1 MNRSSRQGLAG
12 GVTATRSGA
21 RSMGRRLGAAVLST
35 GLGVAAAAFLAP
47 HAASAS
53 PPGPTFATANNS
65 SDPYAFRCRRPT
77 SSVEGYCM
85 VTSQDLFEGPFDVDG
100 PGENY
105 YPMSQTIGYYSAD
118 GLNWT
123 SSSVAVT
130 EDTIGRSGTKHLWA
144 PAVRRVKNPV
154 GPSNAQDYFLYTP
167 DLTNKN
173 DKYSSKIFVT
183 GSADPISGYGNANIP
198 GTSVRSKQIVGAGY
212 MSDPE
217 VFVDGNDPTT
227 PSVANQYLLWADG
240 DKDSCGGMSLRHM
253 TGHTTLDP
261 DFTDPSQAWLS
272 IGGPLEADMGN
283 CVKEKV
289 GGGGGGVG
297 TEVHRPYLEGGS
309 IFKTSNWQS
318 SLNHA
323 LPGPYVMVFAA
334 KPEFTPAACQQ
345 PGQPNSDLSVIAYA
359 TAGSVTGPWTY
370 QSIIMCGSD
379 GEWTNQAT
387 IEEVRDANG
396 RPHLVLVYHDGVN
409 TDSRNRKLRSECLL
423 TDAHGKFLLTSRS
436 AEGAASTNG
445 TPAWCVAQ
453 SKTNTVALKSI
464 GTNNFVSSPGAAS
477 QLRATGSY
485 VGLWEQFGLNTGDQ
499 VNFYYLLSRN
509 PGSQWVQVNRND
521 GNKVMTRGA
530 AAGDWE
536 GIRPVQASGQP
547 STIYNLRDS
556 AGNFWHVNSDGNI
569 TASPGTPSSGDT
581 MAQFKFE
588 YLW

>member
-1 MNRSSRQGLAG
+1 MKRSRRLA
-12 GVTATRSGA
+12 A
-21 RSMGRRLGAAVLST
+21 RRLGAAILATALGITAAVVLRPD
-35 GLGVAAAAFLAP
+35 V
-47 HAASAS
+47 ASAD
-53 PPGPTFATANNS
+53 PPGPTFATSNNS
-65 SDPYAFRCRRPT
+65 SDPFAFRCRRGGG
-77 SSVEGYCM
+77 VEGYCM
-85 VTSQDLFEGPFDVDG
+85 VTSQDLPEGPFDVG
-100 PGENY
+100 GAGENY
-105 YPMSQTIGYYSAD
+105 YPMSQTMGYFSPD

-123 SSSVAVT
+123 ASNVAVT
-130 EDTIGRSGTKHLWA
+130 ESTLGMSGTKHLWA

-154 GPSNAQDYFLYTP
+154 GPVNAQDYYLYTP

-183 GSADPISGYGNANIP
+183 SSTDPISGYGNVNIP
-198 GTSVRSKQIVGAGY
+198 SNTVKVKQIAGVGY

-227 PSVANQYLLWADG
+227 PDPTRQYLLWADG

-253 TGHTTLDP
+253 SSHTALDAG
-261 DFTDPSQAWLS
+261 FTDPSQAWLG

-283 CVKEKV
+283 CVKKKV

-318 SLNHA
+318 SLNHS

-334 KPEFTPAACQQ
+334 KPEFTPAVCQQ

-370 QSIIMCGSD
+370 QGIIMCGSD
-379 GEWTNQAT
+379 SEWTNQAT
-387 IEEVRDANG
+387 IEEVKDANG

-423 TDAHGKFLLTSRS
+423 TDSHGKFLLTSRS
-436 AEGAASTNG
+436 SDGAASTSG
-445 TPAWCVAQ
+445 TPGWCLAPNM
-453 SKTNTVALKSI
+453 TNTVALRSV
-464 GTNNFVSSPGAAS
+464 GTNQFVSSPGASS

-485 VGLWEQFGLNTGDQ
+485 VGLWEQYALNSGDQ
-499 VNFYYLLSRN
+499 VLFYTLLSRN
-509 PGSQWVQVNRND
+509 PGNQWVQVNRND

-530 AAGDWE
+530 AAGAWE
-536 GIRPVQASGQP
+536 SIYPVQAP
-547 STIYNLRDS
+547 NNTYNLRDS
-556 AGNFWHVNSDGNI
+556 AGNFWHVNPDGNL

-581 MAQFKFE
+581 NAQFRFE
-588 YLW
+588 SLW